1 MSTRTSN
8 ARLILL
14 GLLFLGALGVL
25 GYYTLF
31 LTDFA
36 LFRDRFELVVQFPGA
51 NGLRRGDSVQVAGVR
66 KGRVETVTFD
76 PGAALERRVTVTLSL
91 DEPLE
96 LREGYAIAIE
106 DATVLGG
113 HNLRIE
119 PGRPG
124 TPIVPAGTP
133 LFGTVEPNALAA
145 LRGLV
150 EDNRENLSGTIADLR
165 AVIAAAR
172 EGRGPIG
179 RLLNDEALGDE
190 LARLVESSSQSAR
203 NLETITD
210 VIARGDGVLGRLL
223 NDDTLV
229 EDVQAT
235 LAKLGTAL
243 EEATRVARE
252 AREGE
257 GLVGRLVSDPAL
269 ADDVAAS
276 LSDLRGIVARVARA
290 EGTLGK
296 LISDD
301 EIAANVEEIT
311 AALVSGRGTL
321 GMLLTNPDL
330 YENLDDLS
338 ANLVVVSNALRD
350 GQGTLGRIVMDDE
363 LYLQL
368 KQAMGIVTRT
378 LEEFREAAPVTTF
391 TSVLFGAF

>member
-1 MSTRTSN
+1 MTNTR
-8 ARLILL
+8 LVLL
-14 GLLFLGALGVL
+14 GLLFLGALGIL

-31 LTDFA
+31 LTDFS
-36 LFRDRFELVVQFPGA
+36 LFSERFRLVVQLPGA
-51 NGLRRGDSVQVAGVR
+51 NGLRRGDTVQVAGVR

-76 PGAALERRVTVTLSL
+76 AAADVQRRVTVTVSL
-91 DEPLE
+91 DDALE
-96 LREGYAIAIE
+96 LREGYEIVIE

-113 HNLRIE
+113 RNLRIE
-119 PGRPG
+119 PGPRD
-124 TPIVPAGTP
+124 TPRVPEGAP
-133 LFGTVEPNALAA
+133 LFGRVEPNALAA

-150 EDNRENLSGTIADLR
+150 DDNRENLADTIADLR
-165 AVIAAAR
+165 EVIRMAR

-179 RLLNDEALGDE
+179 RLLNDDALGDD
-190 LARLVESSSQSAR
+190 LAALLESSSRTAH

-210 VIARGDGVLGRLL
+210 TVARGEGLIGRLL
-223 NDDTLV
+223 NDDGLYA
-229 EDVQAT
+229 DVQAT
-235 LAKLGTAL
+235 LTKLGTAL
-243 EEATRVARE
+243 DEAARVARE

-269 ADDVAAS
+269 ADDVATS
-276 LSDLRGIVARVARA
+276 LADLREIVARVARA

-301 EIAANVEEIT
+301 AIAANVEEIT

-321 GMLLTNPDL
+321 GMLLTRPDL
-330 YENLDDLS
+330 YENLDELS
-338 ANLVVVSNALRD
+338 QNLVVVSNALRD
-350 GQGTLGRIVMDDE
+350 GEGTLGRIVMDDE

>member
-1 MSTRTSN
+1 MSNTR
-8 ARLILL
+8 LVLL

-31 LTDFA
+31 LTDFS
-36 LFRDRFELVVQFPGA
+36 LFRERFELVVQFSEA

-76 PGAALERRVTVTLSL
+76 ADAALERRVTVTLSL
-91 DEPLE
+91 DDPIE
-96 LREGYAIAIE
+96 LREDYEIAIE

-113 HNLRIE
+113 HTLRIE
-119 PGRPG
+119 PGAPG
-124 TPIVPAGTP
+124 AAVVPVGTQ

-150 EDNRENLSGTIADLR
+150 EDNRENLSGTIEDLR
-165 AVIAAAR
+165 AVIAMAR

-179 RLLNDEALGDE
+179 RLLGDEALGDE
-190 LARLVESSSQSAR
+190 LATLVESSSQSAR
-203 NLETITD
+203 NLATITD
-210 VIARGDGVLGRLL
+210 VIARGDGLLGRLL
-223 NDDTLV
+223 NDDALYA
-229 EDVQAT
+229 DVQTT
-235 LAKLGTAL
+235 LTKLGTAL
-243 EEATRVARE
+243 DEAAAVARA

-257 GLVGRLVSDPAL
+257 GLVGRFVSDPAL
-269 ADDVAAS
+269 ADDVAGA
-276 LSDLRGIVARVARA
+276 LADLREVVARVARA

-301 EIAANVEEIT
+301 AIAANVEEIT

-321 GMLLTNPDL
+321 GMLLTRPDL

-338 ANLVVVSNALRD
+338 RNLVVVSNALRD
-350 GQGTLGRIVMDDE
+350 GEGTLGRIVMDDD